1 MLQMLCKLISCS
13 ITCLRHSVIIL
24 HGNFKFHHKLLNWFT
39 FLFDD
44 GTVLKKSIID
54 HFFNFDLFKVFN
66 MYFVYM
72 ITINIVFDMAWY

>member
-1 MLQMLCKLISCS
+1 MFQMLGKLISCCV
-13 ITCLRHSVIIL
+13 TCLRHSVIIL
-24 HGNFKFHHKLLNWFT
+24 HGNFKFHHKLLNRFA
-39 FLFDD
+39 FLLDD

-72 ITINIVFDMAWY
+72 ITINMVVDMARY